1 MKALRQ
7 QLLKCIPMAGQ
18 AAMSLNSS
26 IFSKQ
31 KQRNSWSIQI
41 KAKVNKEYICFT
53 LSRILTYLNESSAG
67 NTFTPAARIFCEHS
81 TKVSARNVNPLCHY
95 VYLIGGMIYWT
106 IHSCICTLH
115 DSHRTSLN
123 IALMAL
129 RAAASRPPISLHH
142 CDWEI
147 KNIQILN
154 VTASEQ
160 TWV

>member
-95 VYLIGGMIYWT
+95 VYLIRGMIY
-106 IHSCICTLH
+106 
-115 DSHRTSLN
+115 
-123 IALMAL
+123 
-129 RAAASRPPISLHH
+129 
-142 CDWEI
+142 
-147 KNIQILN
+147 
-154 VTASEQ
+154 
-160 TWV
+160 